1 MTDVVPVTAAAA
13 PSTTDL
19 SSQSAHPASKG
30 FFANHGA
37 VAGVFS
43 VAGVLALILAVVLL
57 TNAVR
62 RRRARKFDAEIEA
75 AAREAAHAD
84 IHLPNDDDDEFNFGA
99 RSVYTDHTHGTYS
112 QAPLKAAE
120 AYTMAELPAMGDP
133 YGAAGVGS
141 GYAGAGVGAG
151 GAGMAGVGG
160 GNLNRS
166 RSTTQPYNAFAGPQ
180 VHAATTGYNPDPY
193 AQPTTNAQ
201 MGLLE
206 AAGVAGTQANL
217 ARAPSGAAS
226 RLVGGAPSAS
236 PSSSPDDEHAHDPYA
251 PTAYAYP
258 PQAQPQRQPQQSS
271 YAQQQQSTYQQQQQ
285 SQEQY
290 GQVSYGRAQYHAQQ
304 ARPVSMAED
313 PYAGYAAAETFA
325 AAPTATTT
333 TTTTQHQQTTTYQQA
348 HAYEHEDAAAPAY
361 YHEEHYVE
369 EHEDAYE
376 EHEAYGRGHAQHDDV
391 RASVDDLDDYGY
403 GGGRRVLKV
412 RSSFGVGWGCG

>member
-1 MTDVVPVTAAAA
+1 MPVTAAAA

-151 GAGMAGVGG
+151 GAAGMAGVGG

-180 VHAATTGYNPDPY
+180 AHAATTGYNPDPY
-193 AQPTTNAQ
+193 AQPTANAQ

-206 AAGVAGTQANL
+206 AAGIGGAQANL

-236 PSSSPDDEHAHDPYA
+236 PSSSPEGEYAQDPYA

-258 PQAQPQRQPQQSS
+258 PQAQPQRQQQQTS
-271 YAQQQQSTYQQQQQ
+271 YAQQQTYQQQQQ

-313 PYAGYAAAETFA
+313 PYTGYAAAETFA
-325 AAPTATTT
+325 AAPMTTT
-333 TTTTQHQQTTTYQQA
+333 TTSTTTQHQQTTYQQS
-348 HAYEHEDAAAPAY
+348 HAYEHDDTAPAY
-361 YHEEHYVE
+361 HADHGEYYAE
-369 EHEDAYE
+369 EHEEAYE

-412 RSSFGVGWGCG
+412 RPLSCVDLECG